1 MERRPAPV
9 DDELIDA
16 IWDYLNA
23 STRKHGHGRTA
34 ERFGVSRQTL
44 WRFLDRDQV
53 GRALPC
59 AVLDTLGDSAD
70 ALEAAKRTLISESSS
85 GRRPAPAKRLSDG
98 LHAALLY
105 LCVAPL
111 TTTRE
116 LAQLNRVPVSTLR
129 DRLDK
134 LSERGLVDSRLHR
147 LDALG
152 PRPRRR
158 YFPTPAG
165 IQALADDEPD
175 LQRLL
180 RIYPV
185 SKQWFKLLAERLD
198 AVAVLYHVAAMVA
211 EADPERQPVRVDHYR
226 QGPYD
231 ALLTLS
237 GGRSIGILRQGPML
251 SPANLRFRLR
261 TIERLDWTRS
271 PLLTLV
277 LTDSEQDSRR
287 AVRAL
292 ADPGLHDTTL
302 VASAPD
308 LIAAGPRTP
317 VFQQGGYGY
326 PNTPTI
332 GPDADLWSVLVWIT
346 RRTAA
351 HGRAGSTELTPDPD
365 ALYRRKVR
373 VTMPKPTEQLD
384 ATLSLQL
391 TRAEKQAL
399 DLLAEWPFCTPDQLT
414 GLMGGVTRRRANQVL
429 RSLRIRTLV
438 QQEPEGYVLTDEGL
452 TYLARRDR
460 AAVGPTLDRWTPQQ
474 ADDGVYFGS
483 ALRAIASQSDHQRG
497 ITEFAARLSAEVAA
511 RLSAEVAGDPD
522 YELLDLLP
530 THRSQITYWHSG
542 NRYVLHPDA
551 SFQFGHQ
558 GDWDWCLLEY
568 ERRAVT
574 PKRVP
579 ERLRGY
585 RRYFQNDY
593 VKRDHGGAE
602 PLVLFLFESVEAEA
616 TFLHTAARLSHAPF
630 VSSNLP
636 TLTEQGV
643 LGPSWRLPPPHP
655 ADRVPLHAVRTVRGH
670 VPDCNPARP
679 ERFL

>member
-1 MERRPAPV
+1 MSDVERIHSIRT
-9 DDELIDA
+9 
-16 IWDYLNA
+16 YLRA
-23 STRKHGHGRTA
+23 HAWHHGHQRTA
-34 ERFGVSRQTL
+34 VQFGVSRQTL
-44 WRFLDRDQV
+44 WRFLERGQV

-59 AVLDTLGDSAD
+59 AVLDTVGGSVD
-70 ALEAAKRTLISESSS
+70 ALEAATRALISESSS
-85 GRRPAPAKRLSDG
+85 RSRPVPTKHLTDG
-98 LHAALLY
+98 LNDALLH
-105 LCVAPL
+105 LCEAPL
-111 TTTRE
+111 TTAGE
-116 LAQLNRVPVSTLR
+116 LAQLIRVPVSTLR

-158 YFPTPAG
+158 YFPTAAG
-165 IQALADDEPD
+165 IRALADDEAD
-175 LQRLL
+175 LHRLL

-198 AVAVLYHVAAMVA
+198 AIAVCYHIAAMIA
-211 EADPERQPVRVDHYR
+211 EAEPERQPVRVDHYR

-237 GGRSIGILRQGPML
+237 GGRSIGLLRQGPML
-251 SPANLRFRLR
+251 SAANLRFRLR

-271 PLLTLV
+271 PSLTLV

-292 ADPGLHDTTL
+292 ADPGLHETTL
-302 VASAPD
+302 VAHGAD
-308 LIAAGPRTP
+308 LIAGGARTP

-332 GPDADLWSVLVWIT
+332 GPEADLRSILSWIT
-346 RRTAA
+346 RRVAA
-351 HGRAGSTELTPDPD
+351 SARAGSTEPTPDPD
-365 ALYRRKVR
+365 SLYRRKAR
-373 VTMPKPTEQLD
+373 ATMPKPTDLL
-384 ATLSLQL
+384 AAAHSLQL

-399 DLLAEWPFCTPDQLT
+399 DLLAAWPFSTPDKLA

-429 RSLRIRTLV
+429 RSLRRHSLV
-438 QQEPEGYVLTDEGL
+438 QQEPDGYVLTDEGL
-452 TYLARRDR
+452 TLLARRDR
-460 AAVGPTLDRWTPQQ
+460 AAVGPALDRWTPQQ
-474 ADDGVYFGS
+474 SDDGVYFGT
-483 ALRAIASQSDHQRG
+483 ALRAIASQSEHQRG
-497 ITEFAARLSAEVAA
+497 ITEFAAMLSAEVAQ
-511 RLSAEVAGDPD
+511 DPD

-530 THRSQITYWHSG
+530 THRSQITYWHDG
-542 NRYVLHPDA
+542 RRYVLHPDA
-551 SFQFGHQ
+551 SFQLAYQ
-558 GDWDWCLLEY
+558 RDWDWCLLEY

-585 RRYFQNDY
+585 RRYFQSDY
-593 VKRDHGGAE
+593 HKRDHGGAE
-602 PLVLFLFESVEAEA
+602 PLVLFLFETAEAEE
-616 TFLHTAARLSHAPF
+616 TFLHTAARLRHAPF

-636 TLTEQGV
+636 SLTERGV
-643 LGPSWRLPPPHP
+643 LGPSWRLLPPHP
-655 ADRVPLHAVRTVRGH
+655 AERVCLHAVRAVHSVRTGRGQ
-670 VPDCNPARP
+670 VPNCQPARP

>member
-1 MERRPAPV
+1 MSDVER
-9 DDELIDA
+9 IDS
-16 IWDYLNA
+16 IRTYLRA
-23 STRKHGHGRTA
+23 HARQHGQQRTA
-34 ERFGVSRQTL
+34 ERFGISRQTL
-44 WRFLDRDQV
+44 WRFLERGQV
-53 GRALPC
+53 GRTLPR
-59 AVLDTLGDSAD
+59 AVLDTVGGSVD
-70 ALEAAKRTLISESSS
+70 ALEAATRALISESSS
-85 GRRPAPAKRLSDG
+85 RSRPVPTKRLSDG
-98 LHAALLY
+98 IHAALLY
-105 LCVAPL
+105 LCEAPL
-111 TTTRE
+111 TTAGE

-158 YFPTPAG
+158 YFPTVAG
-165 IQALADDEPD
+165 IRALADDEAD

-198 AVAVLYHVAAMVA
+198 AVAVCYHIAAMIA

-231 ALLTLS
+231 VLLTLS
-237 GGRSIGILRQGPML
+237 GGRSIGLLRQGPML
-251 SPANLRFRLR
+251 SAANLRFRLR
-261 TIERLDWTRS
+261 TIERLDWNRCPS
-271 PLLTLV
+271 LTLV

-302 VASAPD
+302 VACAAE
-308 LIAAGPRTP
+308 LIAGGPRSP

-332 GPDADLWSVLVWIT
+332 GPDADLRSVLIWIT
-346 RRTAA
+346 RRVVAF
-351 HGRAGSTELTPDPD
+351 GRGGPIEPNPDPD
-365 ALYRRKVR
+365 TLYRRNVR
-373 VTMPKPTEQLD
+373 ATMPKPAAQLD
-384 ATLSLQL
+384 AAPSLQL
-391 TRAEKQAL
+391 TRTEKQAL
-399 DLLAEWPFCTPDQLT
+399 DLLAAWPFSTPDQLA

-429 RSLRIRTLV
+429 RSLRIRSLV

-460 AAVGPTLDRWTPQQ
+460 SAVGPTLDRWTPQQ
-474 ADDGVYFGS
+474 ADDGAYFGS
-483 ALRAIASQSDHQRG
+483 ALRAIVSQTEHQRG
-497 ITEFAARLSAEVAA
+497 ITEFAARLSAEVA
-511 RLSAEVAGDPD
+511 RDPD

-542 NRYVLHPDA
+542 TRYVLHPDA

-558 GDWDWCLLEY
+558 GDWDCCLLEY

-585 RRYFQNDY
+585 RRYFQSGY
-593 VKRDHGGAE
+593 PSRDHGGAE
-602 PLVLFLFESVEAEA
+602 PLVLFLFETIEAEA
-616 TFLHTAARLSHAPF
+616 TFLDTAARLSHAPF

-636 TLTEQGV
+636 TLTEEGV
-643 LGPSWRLPPPHP
+643 LGTNPGAWRLPPPHP
-655 ADRVPLHAVRTVRGH
+655 AERVPLHAARAVHAVRTGRGQ
-670 VPDCNPARP
+670 VPECNCTRP

>member
-1 MERRPAPV
+1 MS
-9 DDELIDA
+9 DDERIDA

-23 STRKHGHGRTA
+23 LTRRQGHRRTA

-44 WRFLDRDQV
+44 WRFLERDQV
-53 GRALPC
+53 GRTLPR
-59 AVLDTLGDSAD
+59 AVLDTVGGSVD
-70 ALEAAKRTLISESSS
+70 ALEAATRALISESSS
-85 GRRPAPAKRLSDG
+85 RSRPVPTKHLTDG
-98 LHAALLY
+98 LNDALLH
-105 LCVAPL
+105 LCEAPL
-111 TTTRE
+111 TTAGE

-134 LSERGLVDSRLHR
+134 LGERGLVDSRLHR

-165 IQALADDEPD
+165 IRRLADDEPG

-185 SKQWFKLLAERLD
+185 SKQWLKLLAERLD
-198 AVAVLYHVAAMVA
+198 AVAVCYHVAAMVA
-211 EADPERQPVRVDHYR
+211 EADPERQPVRVDPYR

-237 GGRSIGILRQGPML
+237 GGRSIGVLRQGPML
-251 SPANLRFRLR
+251 SAANLRFRLR
-261 TIERLDWTRS
+261 TIERLDWTQS
-271 PLLTLV
+271 PSLTLV

-292 ADPGLHDTTL
+292 ADPGLHNTTF
-302 VASAPD
+302 VACAVD
-308 LIAAGPRTP
+308 LIAAGLRTP

-332 GPDADLWSVLVWIT
+332 GPEASLPAILAWIT
-346 RRTAA
+346 RRVAA
-351 HGRAGSTELTPDPD
+351 NTRGDPPQPNPDPD
-365 ALYRRKVR
+365 TPYRRNVR
-373 VTMPKPTEQLD
+373 ATLPKPADQLD
-384 ATLSLQL
+384 AAPSLQL

-399 DLLAEWPFCTPDQLT
+399 DLLAAWPFCTPDQLA

-429 RSLRIRTLV
+429 RTLRRRFLV
-438 QQEPEGYVLTDEGL
+438 QAEPDGCVLTDEGL

-474 ADDGVYFGS
+474 SDDGLYFGS
-483 ALRAIASQSDHQRG
+483 ALRAIASQAEHQRG
-497 ITEFAARLSAEVAA
+497 ITEFAARLSAEVA
-511 RLSAEVAGDPD
+511 RDPD
-522 YELLDLLP
+522 YEVLDLLP
-530 THRSQITYWHSG
+530 THRSQITYWRTG
-542 NRYVLHPDA
+542 RRYVLHPDA
-551 SFQFGHQ
+551 SFQLGHQ

-585 RRYFQNDY
+585 RRYFATDY
-593 VKRDHGGAE
+593 PGRDHGGAE
-602 PLVLFLFESVEAEA
+602 PLVLFLFETAEAEE
-616 TFLHTAARLSHAPF
+616 TFLHTAARLRHAPF

-636 TLTEQGV
+636 TLAERGV

-655 ADRVPLHAVRTVRGH
+655 AERVLLHAVRSVRTGRGH
-670 VPDCNPARP
+670 VPKCNCARP

>member
-1 MERRPAPV
+1 V
-9 DDELIDA
+9 SDDARIESIRT
-16 IWDYLNA
+16 YLRA
-23 STRKHGHGRTA
+23 HAWQHGHQRTA
-34 ERFGVSRQTL
+34 VQFGVSRQTL
-44 WRFLDRDQV
+44 WRFLERDQV
-53 GRALPC
+53 GRALPR
-59 AVLDTLGDSAD
+59 AVLATVGGNVD
-70 ALEAAKRTLISESSS
+70 ALEAATRALISESSS
-85 GRRPAPAKRLSDG
+85 GRRPAPAKRLSAG

-105 LCVAPL
+105 LCETPL
-111 TTTRE
+111 TTAGE

-165 IQALADDEPD
+165 IRALADDEPD

-180 RIYPV
+180 RIYPI

-198 AVAVLYHVAAMVA
+198 AVAVCYHAAAMIA
-211 EADPERQPVRVDHYR
+211 EADPEQQPVRVDHYR

-237 GGRSIGILRQGPML
+237 GGRSIGVLRQGPML
-251 SPANLRFRLR
+251 SASNLRFRLR
-261 TIERLDWTRS
+261 TIERLDWTQS
-271 PLLTLV
+271 PSLTLV

-292 ADPGLHDTTL
+292 ADPGLHEITL
-302 VASAPD
+302 VASAAD

-332 GPDADLWSVLVWIT
+332 GPDASLPAILTWIT
-346 RRTAA
+346 ERFAA
-351 HGRAGSTELTPDPD
+351 SGRAGSTEPPEPSPDPD
-365 ALYRRKVR
+365 ALYRSNVR
-373 VTMPKPTEQLD
+373 ATMPKPSDQLD
-384 ATLSLQL
+384 AALSLNL
-391 TRAEKQAL
+391 TRTEKQAL
-399 DLLAEWPFCTPDQLT
+399 DVLAAWPFCTPDQLA

-429 RSLRIRTLV
+429 RSLRTRSLV
-438 QQEPEGYVLTDEGL
+438 QQEPEGYVLTDKGFIC
-452 TYLARRDR
+452 LARRDR

-474 ADDGVYFGS
+474 SDDGVYFGS
-483 ALRAIASQSDHQRG
+483 ALRAIASQSEHQQG
-497 ITEFAARLSAEVAA
+497 ITEFAARLSAEVA
-511 RLSAEVAGDPD
+511 RDPD

-542 NRYVLHPDA
+542 TRYVLHPDA

-585 RRYFQNDY
+585 RRYFQSEY
-593 VKRDHGGAE
+593 PTRDHGGAK
-602 PLVLFLFESVEAEA
+602 PLILFLFETVEAEA
-616 TFLHTAARLSHAPF
+616 AFLHTAARLSHAPF

-636 TLTEQGV
+636 TLTEEGV
-643 LGPSWRLPPPHP
+643 LGTNSGAWRLPPPHP
-655 ADRVPLHAVRTVRGH
+655 AERVPLRAVHAVRTGCGQ
-670 VPDCNPARP
+670 VPECNCTRP

>member
-1 MERRPAPV
+1 MSDNARVASIRT
-9 DDELIDA
+9 
-16 IWDYLNA
+16 YLRA
-23 STRKHGHGRTA
+23 HAWHYGHQRTA
-34 ERFGVSRQTL
+34 EQFGVSRQTL
-44 WRFLDRDQV
+44 WRFLERDQV
-53 GRALPC
+53 GRTLPR
-59 AVLDTLGDSAD
+59 AVLDTVGGNVD
-70 ALEAAKRTLISESSS
+70 ALEAATRALIAESSPRS
-85 GRRPAPAKRLSDG
+85 HPAPARSPSDALQG
-98 LHAALLY
+98 ALLH
-105 LCVAPL
+105 LCEAPL
-111 TTTRE
+111 TTAGE
-116 LAQLNRVPVSTLR
+116 LAQLTRTPVSTLR

-152 PRPRRR
+152 PRPLRR
-158 YFPTPAG
+158 YFPTAAG
-165 IQALADDEPD
+165 IRALADDEAD

-180 RIYPV
+180 RLYPV
-185 SKQWFKLLAERLD
+185 SKQWFKLLTERLD
-198 AVAVLYHVAAMVA
+198 AVAVLYHVAAMIA

-237 GGRSIGILRQGPML
+237 GGRSIGLLRQGPML
-251 SPANLRFRLR
+251 SAANLRFRLR
-261 TIERLDWTRS
+261 TIERLDWIRS
-271 PLLTLV
+271 PSLTLV
-277 LTDSEQDSRR
+277 LSDSEQDSRR

-302 VASAPD
+302 VASASD
-308 LIAAGPRTP
+308 LIAAGPRNP

-332 GPDADLWSVLVWIT
+332 GPEADLRSILTWIT
-346 RRTAA
+346 RRVAA
-351 HGRAGSTELTPDPD
+351 SARAGSTEPTPDPD
-365 ALYRRKVR
+365 ALYRLKVR
-373 VTMPKPTEQLD
+373 GTMPKPAEQLD
-384 ATLSLQL
+384 AAPSLQL

-399 DLLAEWPFCTPDQLT
+399 DLLAAWPFCTPDQLA

-429 RSLRIRTLV
+429 GSLRTRALALR
-438 QQEPEGYVLTDEGL
+438 EPDGYVLTDEGL
-452 TYLARRDR
+452 TCLARRDR

-474 ADDGVYFGS
+474 ADDGVYVGS

-497 ITEFAARLSAEVAA
+497 ITEFAAMLTTEVA
-511 RLSAEVAGDPD
+511 RNSD

-530 THRSQITYWHSG
+530 THRSQITYWHNG
-542 NRYVLHPDA
+542 RRYVLHPDA
-551 SFQFGHQ
+551 SFQLGHQ

-585 RRYFQNDY
+585 RRYFLSDY
-593 VKRDHGGAE
+593 PRRDHGGAK
-602 PLVLFLFESVEAEA
+602 PLVLFLFETVEAEA

-636 TLTEQGV
+636 TLTEEGV
-643 LGPSWRLPPPHP
+643 LGTNPGAWRLPPPHP
-655 ADRVPLHAVRTVRGH
+655 AERVCLHAVHAVRTVRGH
-670 VPDCNPARP
+670 VPKCNCTRP